1 MTEITTPTEVKMKKT
16 LLILMAL
23 MLWVCPVWADEID
36 DALPENASLQIR
48 NNTRQMVQTGISQDD
63 ATHLTRSMLQH
74 RFQERHII
82 QAQNTLMETMQSG
95 LPVEPVMN
103 KAFEGMAKNQPD
115 ERIVRAMKMTQSRY
129 AYAYRKAQELTTD
142 EETQNTLGLSIA
154 QGMGA
159 GLQDKDMEPV
169 MAQLQTRIR
178 QMSQNNSDE
187 LCLQTFLTARVMAR
201 LGVAPNNVSHVVSQ
215 ALQNQFTAREMQQL
229 GSNFDRQ
236 SHQMSP
242 NQLANQFAH
251 KIGQGESPGDS
262 GSWNEGNGNNGEGN
276 AGQSGADQG
285 DGSNGNAGSDS
296 GNASGD
302 PGGSQ
307 SGSDAGS
314 GGADG
319 TGGSKGGGSGG
330 AAGGS
335 GKK

>member
-1 MTEITTPTEVKMKKT
+1 
-16 LLILMAL
+16 MAL

-36 DALPENASLQIR
+36 DALPENTSLQIR

-63 ATHLTRSMLQH
+63 ATQLTRAMLQH

-115 ERIVRAMKMTQSRY
+115 ERIVQAMKMTQSRY
-129 AYAYRKAQELTTD
+129 AYAYRKARELTTD
-142 EETQNTLGLSIA
+142 EETQNRLGLSIA

-178 QMSQNNSDE
+178 QMSQNQADE

-201 LGVAPNNVSHVVSQ
+201 LGVDPDNVSDVVCQ

-229 GSNFDRQ
+229 GSNFNSQ
-236 SHQMSP
+236 SQQMSP
-242 NQLANQFAH
+242 NQLANQFAQ
-251 KIGQGESPGDS
+251 KIGQDQKP
-262 GSWNEGNGNNGEGN
+262 
-276 AGQSGADQG
+276 GQSGSDQG
-285 DGSNGNAGSDS
+285 SGGES
-296 GNASGD
+296 GNASENTGGSGGERIRQCRKVGAGGWTD
-302 PGGSQ
+302 PGGS
-307 SGSDAGS
+307 SN
-314 GGADG
+314 GGA
-319 TGGSKGGGSGG
+319 GGN
-330 AAGGS
+330 